1 MMITSAVS
9 DSSLIYLNYIPVFSM
24 HGNPGTKACHY
35 RVQKKKKNQIMNTFS
50 SSVYTLETPDE
61 KYVVIDM

>member
-1 MMITSAVS
+1 MMIASAVS

-35 RVQKKKKNQIMNTFS
+35 RVQKKKKEPNYEHFFLVCLYPRDT
-50 SSVYTLETPDE
+50 
-61 KYVVIDM
+61 